1 MSSASIWAVA
11 GDAGIRSVLLCSTW
25 AERAKV
31 AIVSVTESEASRSN
45 FRPCA
50 SGVRIINKIDRG
62 ISTSIHATMSLTMGV
77 SSTT

>member
-31 AIVSVTESEASRSN
+31 AIVSVTESEASRSK
-45 FRPCA
+45 FPPMRERRQDHQQDRP
-50 SGVRIINKIDRG
+50 
-62 ISTSIHATMSLTMGV
+62 
-77 SSTT
+77 